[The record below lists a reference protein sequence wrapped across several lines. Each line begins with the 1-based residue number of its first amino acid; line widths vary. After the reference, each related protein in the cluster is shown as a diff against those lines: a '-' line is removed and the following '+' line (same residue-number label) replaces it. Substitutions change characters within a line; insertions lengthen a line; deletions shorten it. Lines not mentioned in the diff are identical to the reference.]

1 LSWYKSQGTTSA
13 REHQTALELEVLRG
27 TEMSENRQDTIDIPE
42 KERDADSLVDMWS
55 SVALVLLAWAV
66 AIFWVSGQ

>member
-1 LSWYKSQGTTSA
+1 
-13 REHQTALELEVLRG
+13 
-27 TEMSENRQDTIDIPE
+27 MSENRQDTINIPE
-42 KERDADSLVDMWS
+42 EERDSDSLVDMWS